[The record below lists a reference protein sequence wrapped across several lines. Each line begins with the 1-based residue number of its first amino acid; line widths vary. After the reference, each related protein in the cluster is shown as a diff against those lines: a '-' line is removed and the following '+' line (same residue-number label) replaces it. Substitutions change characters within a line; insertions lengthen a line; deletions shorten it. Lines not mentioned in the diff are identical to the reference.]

1 MAKDLEK
8 KDIRSD
14 KVRNIMVEKPP
25 VLIRYGTA
33 IIATLL
39 VAVAFVA
46 FYIIR

>member
-1 MAKDLEK
+1 MAKDLENIG
-8 KDIRSD
+8 IRSD
-14 KVRNIMVEKPP
+14 KVRNIMMEKPP

-46 FYIIR
+46 FYIIM